1 MHVAEHPSSPYY
13 RPKILERA
21 DSIRGP
27 DTAENADYLP
37 QKVRESIWRFLCLR
51 AELLMS
57 APGLDRKTY
66 QDFPPADRLS
76 DDEDPEVVAKN
87 TYSNG
92 YVWPHRWISFKRS
105 LHDEKQ
111 QAYSLLNAWR
121 NEIKKDR
128 SVPRHVLEVIN
139 EIIDG
144 FYFGSDLCV
153 NLRVRKPKNKFGH
166 CVEDVEP
173 RTLYPNLPE
182 DAAHFMATAHNAL
195 LNLLHWLDQDI
206 SDRTRIK
213 KENEQSLRHENDLRM
228 REDALTRREKRHA
241 AAVKKTKQRLAAE
254 AERAKQLMDAAN
266 ERMREAMMLA
276 EMARRATA
284 STQDSF

>member
-121 NEIKKDR
+121 NEIRKDQ
-128 SVPRHVLEVIN
+128 SVPRPMLDVIN
-139 EIIDG
+139 EIIEG

-153 NLRVRKPKNKFGH
+153 DLRVRKPKNQYGC
-166 CVEDVEP
+166 CVEDPQP
-173 RTLYPNLPE
+173 RTLYPDLPE
-182 DAAHFMATAHNAL
+182 EAAHFMAVTHNAML
-195 LNLLHWLDQDI
+195 DLLHWLDQDLPN
-206 SDRTRIK
+206 RVKIK
-213 KENEQSLRHENDLRM
+213 DENEKSLRRERDLRM
-228 REDALTRREKRHA
+228 REESLAKREKRHA

-254 AERAKQLMDAAN
+254 AERAKRLMDAAN

-276 EMARRATA
+276 EMARQATLEV
-284 STQDSF
+284 SR